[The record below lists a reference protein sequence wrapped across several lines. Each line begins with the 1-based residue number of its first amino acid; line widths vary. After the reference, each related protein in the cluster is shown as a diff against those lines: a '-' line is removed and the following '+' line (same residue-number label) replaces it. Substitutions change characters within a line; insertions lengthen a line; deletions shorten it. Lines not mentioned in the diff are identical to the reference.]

1 MPVHMPKTPH
11 MPTQK
16 HTLAV
21 VGGAVVAGA
30 VTGIITLAVTRK
42 AMDKVSDMAEGVLG
56 TAADKAQDVMD
67 INTKLLT
74 LGAAC
79 TASIAT
85 AACINNVVT
94 LAKVGKDVAE
104 HVKVPPVPHL

>member
-1 MPVHMPKTPH
+1 MPVHMPKAPR

-30 VTGIITLAVTRK
+30 VTGVITLAVTRK

-56 TAADKAQDVMD
+56 TAADKVQDVMD

-85 AACINNVVT
+85 AACINNVAT

-104 HVKVPPVPHL
+104 HVKMPPVPHL